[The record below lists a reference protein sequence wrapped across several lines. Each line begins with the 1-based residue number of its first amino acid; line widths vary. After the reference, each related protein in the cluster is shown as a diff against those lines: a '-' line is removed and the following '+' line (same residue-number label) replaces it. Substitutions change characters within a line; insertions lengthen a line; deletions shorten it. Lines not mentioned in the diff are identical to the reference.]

1 MFLAVGSGAYVAAV
15 FHMVTHAFFKALLF
29 LGAGSVIHGLHDE
42 QDMTRMGG
50 LRRWMPITSAT
61 FIVAWLAIAGVPPF
75 AGFWSKDDILAN
87 AFDKSPALWL
97 VGLITA
103 LLTAYYMSRQVFLV
117 FFGDERW
124 REKAEARTE
133 GEAEAEPE
141 HEPAAAGVHGDD
153 EPEAVAAHT
162 PGDRSAGHSGAHGDF
177 RPHESPWTMAS
188 PLVVL
193 GVLAAVGGVINLPFG
208 KLDFLER
215 WLQPVVGDRLHELTL
230 TSSAKVAFAGGAVVL
245 AVVGI
250 AIAYFAF
257 LVRRVAPDSY
267 EPAALRRAWYVDD
280 LYSAVIETPGRL
292 LAAFSA
298 FVVDQKIIDGAVNG
312 VASLVRAGGSRLRAV
327 QSGYVRNYALAV
339 ATGAVLVLGYVVVR
353 VGV

>member
-1 MFLAVGSGAYVAAV
+1 
-15 FHMVTHAFFKALLF
+15 
-29 LGAGSVIHGLHDE
+29 
-42 QDMTRMGG
+42 
-50 LRRWMPITSAT
+50 
-61 FIVAWLAIAGVPPF
+61 
-75 AGFWSKDDILAN
+75 
-87 AFDKSPALWL
+87 
-97 VGLITA
+97 
-103 LLTAYYMSRQVFLV
+103 
-117 FFGDERW
+117 
-124 REKAEARTE
+124 
-133 GEAEAEPE
+133 
-141 HEPAAAGVHGDD
+141 
-153 EPEAVAAHT
+153 
-162 PGDRSAGHSGAHGDF
+162 
-177 RPHESPWTMAS
+177 MAS

-193 GVLAAVGGVINLPFG
+193 GVLAAVGGVINLPYG